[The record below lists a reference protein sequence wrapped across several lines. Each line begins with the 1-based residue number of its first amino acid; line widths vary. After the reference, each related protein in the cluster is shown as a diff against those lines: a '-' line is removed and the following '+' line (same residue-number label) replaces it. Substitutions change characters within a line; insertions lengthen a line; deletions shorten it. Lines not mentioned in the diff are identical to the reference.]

1 MAALREHQR
10 ARGVAC
16 LPSFS
21 EVGGG
26 GGVSGAMLGK
36 GASHMSRV
44 GAGAGGGPADGGGDA
59 AAAAA
64 SAFSPNIKVA
74 IVAHTAIT
82 FFTATPVEL
91 RLPQRFLPRM
101 GGAPVAL
108 VSGAAAMAAPVSAE
122 AGVSGA
128 QAYGNPG

>member
-1 MAALREHQR
+1 MAALRERQR
-10 ARGVAC
+10 VRGVAC

-36 GASHMSRV
+36 GTSHMSRV
-44 GAGAGGGPADGGGDA
+44 GTGAIAGSASADGGPED
-59 AAAAA
+59 AA
-64 SAFSPNIKVA
+64 SAFAPNIKVA

-91 RLPQRFLPRM
+91 RLPQRFLPRV
-101 GGAPVAL
+101 GGPPVAL

-122 AGVSGA
+122 AAVCGA
-128 QAYGNPG
+128 QAFGNPG